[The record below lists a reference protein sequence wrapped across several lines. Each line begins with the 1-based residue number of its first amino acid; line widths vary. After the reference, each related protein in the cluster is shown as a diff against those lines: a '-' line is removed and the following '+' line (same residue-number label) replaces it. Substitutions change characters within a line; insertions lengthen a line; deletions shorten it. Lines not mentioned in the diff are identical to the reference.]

1 MTPISNQGYRRDLN
15 LSEGTDDSS
24 IWSNLYSA
32 GLANDLAILRNNL
45 RNTSHLGISSM
56 TLDTSGVGLA
66 SYFSF
71 QKSDTSPYTTGEARE
86 SVFTNDDVVGFSHTV
101 TFGTGAGATS
111 VVGGTSPNYYVC
123 SSNGRN
129 QFKISVRASDGTVG
143 AGLVVG
149 VSTIHEITSYP
160 PEIINGRAWAAS
172 GSIIGF
178 VHDVRQDN
186 SRSGTSWTNQTPTG
200 GNGTGS
206 VFNISNAGATVEF
219 ASDGTNPTGKAI
231 GSNYRVGDELIF
243 SAVGGKAD
251 IKITITDVQDFRIIR
266 KDPITKYNF
275 TNFIPPETQSD
286 GGFSWLE
293 GNTING
299 SFDTIASNTDTAE
312 YFIAQKFKST
322 GDTITTKDIKMEGSS
337 LIGDPGNSNVS
348 QANVNSSDSPGV
360 FIGDTRAFSTDN
372 NPWTKEGT
380 AGASNATL
388 KTLSYEST
396 IGELSFLDD
405 IEITGISRQT
415 VSSSTLGSY
424 SPGTKDLWKIPAVIN
439 GETYFLLVDKQT

>member
-1 MTPISNQGYRRDLN
+1 MTPISNQGYRKDLN

-56 TLDTSGVGLA
+56 TLDTSEVGVA

-71 QKSDTSPYTTGEARE
+71 QKSDTPPYNTGEPRDA
-86 SVFTNDDVVGFSHTV
+86 VFTNDDVVGFSHTV
-101 TFGTGAGATS
+101 TFGTGGGATS
-111 VVGGTSPNYYVC
+111 VVGGSSPNYYVC

-129 QFKISVRASDGTVG
+129 QFKISTTASVS
-143 AGLVVG
+143 G
-149 VSTIHEITSYP
+149 VSTLSINSYP
-160 PEIINGRAWAAS
+160 PVIINGRAWAAS

-178 VHDVRQDN
+178 VHDGREDTG
-186 SRSGTSWTNQTPTG
+186 RSGSTWSNRMPSG
-200 GNGTGS
+200 GSGTGAYFT
-206 VFNISNAGATVEF
+206 VSNQGATVEF
-219 ASDGTNPTGKAI
+219 ANDSTNPTGKAI
-231 GSNYRVGDELIF
+231 GSNYRVGDELVL
-243 SAVGGKAD
+243 SAVGGKGD
-251 IKITITDVQDFRIIR
+251 ITITITDVQDFRIVR
-266 KDPITKYNF
+266 KDPINKYNF
-275 TNFIPPETQSD
+275 TNFIPPEVQADSGFDWLD
-286 GGFSWLE
+286 GG
-293 GNTING
+293 TING
-299 SFDTIASNTDTAE
+299 AFEVISSNADTAE

-322 GDTITTKDIKMEGSS
+322 GNTITTKDIKLEGSS
-337 LIGDPGNSNVS
+337 LIGDPGNSNIS
-348 QANVNSSDSPGV
+348 QANVNASDSPGV
-360 FIGDTRAFSTDN
+360 FIGNTRAFSSDN

-380 AGASNATL
+380 AGASGASL

-424 SPGTKDLWKIPAVIN
+424 APGTKDLWKIPAVIN
-439 GETYFLLVDKQT
+439 GETYFLLLDQAT